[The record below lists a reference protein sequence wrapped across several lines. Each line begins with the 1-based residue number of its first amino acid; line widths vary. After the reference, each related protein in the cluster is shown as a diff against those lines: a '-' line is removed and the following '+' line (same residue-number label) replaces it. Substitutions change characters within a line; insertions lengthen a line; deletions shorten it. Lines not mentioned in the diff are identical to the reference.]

1 MFSFSVDFPS
11 VTLTVADE
19 EPAAY
24 YTATDFLVG
33 ETIFILG
40 RRYSRLFQII

>member
-11 VTLTVADE
+11 VKMTVADDK
-19 EPAAY
+19 PAAY
-24 YTATDFLVG
+24 HTAIDFLVG

-40 RRYSRLFQII
+40 RRYSRLFKII

>member
-1 MFSFSVDFPS
+1 VLSFSVDFPS
-11 VTLTVADE
+11 VTMAVEDE

-24 YTATDFLVG
+24 YTAKDFLVG

-40 RRYSRLFQII
+40 RR

>member
-1 MFSFSVDFPS
+1 MLSFSVDFPS
-11 VTLTVADE
+11 VTMTVAEE

-24 YTATDFLVG
+24 HTAKDFLVG

-40 RRYSRLFQII
+40 RR

>member
-1 MFSFSVDFPS
+1 MLSFSVDFPS
-11 VTLTVADE
+11 VTMTVADE

-24 YTATDFLVG
+24 HMAKDFLVG

-40 RRYSRLFQII
+40 RR